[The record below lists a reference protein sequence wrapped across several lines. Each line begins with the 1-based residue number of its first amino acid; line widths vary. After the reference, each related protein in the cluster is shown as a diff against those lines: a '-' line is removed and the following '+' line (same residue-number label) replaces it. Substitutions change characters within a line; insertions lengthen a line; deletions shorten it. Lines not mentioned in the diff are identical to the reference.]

1 MTRWTLAF
9 ALALAACGHKPTAH
23 SAADAADLRKSA
35 DGSTN
40 TETLGEWLLA
50 EQLAPQGSAK
60 DAERAR
66 KQLGDALAKQNK
78 AAARP
83 EDAPGMIAGLAVGLY
98 DETHGHPET
107 AAAAFV
113 DAVVAAREATPED
126 GAVYGWFAA
135 SHLVS
140 LRGSVRSL
148 FKQHEA
154 LVTRMIAEPRALGW
168 RGAAVLLEWAVAER
182 VLREGAQDDALDRSV
197 TAQLGCATQ
206 VGIAGPFGS
215 GVTRDLRTSWPAEAS
230 GPWPATF
237 AADPTRGT
245 TPKRLKTDRA
255 RCTVGSATQT
265 ADGVFYA
272 QTFFETR
279 EPRTVLVSVQG
290 AHEVWVD
297 DVPILRRDLRQFGV
311 WQRFGANAVL
321 SPGRHRVL
329 ARIASDQTA
338 IRLLHPDG
346 TSLGAITDDD
356 GSKPYGLE
364 PPRLGPNPNP
374 LEHVVATGPSGSPFR
389 DLAHAYL
396 AHVDGL
402 DDVASWLIE
411 PHIKTGSAG
420 PVMLEFAALFAR
432 GDAAFGEEGRRA
444 NEKALHERA
453 VRRDPNLWYS
463 QAWLALDE
471 GERQQPLVALDPLQ
485 KLAARFP
492 NQPELSEQLVR
503 LYARLGYD
511 AERLQIARK
520 LGAQFPDDVGTQ
532 KLLFETVSALGSG
545 AEADDAAAR
554 VAKLDPDSEL
564 GLEQA
569 LVRLDFKAA
578 LAELERLKKRKPNR
592 KDIATRIASVLLA
605 SGDPRAAIDE
615 LAKAVKKNP
624 DDPDLRLRLADR
636 AYASGD
642 KEALRR
648 ALAESI
654 ASGSKALALRDA
666 VELLEGRTAL
676 EPYRQTGKKVIAEFT
691 AWEKAGHKMD
701 GSAARVLDYSALWI
715 HPDGSS
721 EMLEHEILKV
731 QTQEAIGREA
741 EQSPP
746 GGLVL
751 ALRVIKAD
759 GSTLEPMPVQGKAT
773 LTMPHLEVGDFIEI
787 EHITRTP
794 SESRGLRYNG
804 PTWFF
809 READKGYWR
818 SEFITLAPSS
828 RKLLIETR
836 GAVPAPIVTVH
847 GSITERRWLVKES
860 PPAPEEPNSPPPQ
873 EFLPS
878 VRLGW
883 GISLESTVAGFARV
897 VSDETVRDPRFT
909 RRAEDIVRGIPKAH
923 VEERALRLYREVL
936 NKIQDGQETDGRR
949 VLNGGSGSRQA
960 AFTFL
965 LRQLGIEY
973 DYALVQ
979 NKLAAPSVSALSEVD
994 GWNAVALRVHGE
1006 KGPRWLTVRDRF
1018 APFGYLPAELRGQPA
1033 IVLTEGLPRT
1043 TTPAGGMIDELVVE
1057 GRAELARDG
1066 SAKMELREHF
1076 QGKLAI
1082 SMRNVIDKVPEAQL
1096 PDFVETR
1103 LVGSNIPGFRVR
1115 EVKVEKKDD
1124 LDAPV
1129 TLLIRGD
1136 VSELAKRVGQSLI
1149 VKPIFPLRL
1158 SEFAE
1163 LAERQT
1169 TLLLASASRLEVK
1182 FLIVAAD
1189 GLRLPASL
1197 PQSREAFGDAF
1208 VQVSD
1213 RTAGQTLTLS
1223 RMANVPAARIAAGEP
1238 YRRFASFA
1246 RNGDAIF
1253 EREIV
1258 LGF

>member
-1 MTRWTLAF
+1 MRHWILAA
-9 ALALAACGHKPTAH
+9 ALALAACGHKPTAN
-23 SAADAADLRKSA
+23 SAANATELRKSA
-35 DGSTN
+35 DGSSDS
-40 TETLGEWLLA
+40 EELGAWLLA
-50 EQLAPQGSAK
+50 EQLAPEGTAK
-60 DAERAR
+60 DAQRAR
-66 KQLGDALAKQNK
+66 KQLGDVLAKRKTNT
-78 AAARP
+78 R
-83 EDAPGMIAGLAVGLY
+83 GLVSSLAIGLY
-98 DETHGHPET
+98 DETHGQPQT
-107 AAAAFV
+107 AALAFL
-113 DAVVAAREATPED
+113 DAVVAARDSAPAD

-140 LRGSVRSL
+140 LRGSVRGL
-148 FKQHEA
+148 FKTHESA
-154 LVTRMIAEPRALGW
+154 LARVIAEPRALGW
-168 RGAAVLLEWAVAER
+168 RGAAVLLEWSVAER
-182 VLREGAQDDALDRSV
+182 VLRADAQDDTLDRTV
-197 TAQLGCATQ
+197 TAELGCATHI
-206 VGIAGPFGS
+206 GIAGPFGS

-230 GPWPATF
+230 GPWPALF
-237 AADPTRGT
+237 PADKERGT
-245 TPKRLKTDRA
+245 QPKRLKTDRA
-255 RCTVGSATQT
+255 RCTVGAVEQS

-297 DVPILRRDLRQFGV
+297 DVPILQRDLRQFGV
-311 WQRFGANAVL
+311 WQRFGATVKLA
-321 SPGRHRVL
+321 PGRHRVL
-329 ARIASDQTA
+329 ARLASDQTT

-346 TSLGAITDDD
+346 TSLHALTDAD

-364 PPRLGPNPNP
+364 PPVLGPNPNA
-374 LEHVVATGPSGSPFR
+374 LEHAVQHGPSGAPVR
-389 DLAHAYL
+389 DLVSAYL
-396 AHVDGL
+396 AHIDGL

-432 GDAAFGEEGRRA
+432 GDAAFGQEGRRA

-453 VRRDPNLWYS
+453 VRRDPDLWYS

-471 GERQQPLVALDPLQ
+471 GERQQPLVALDPMQ
-485 KLAARFP
+485 KLAAKFP
-492 NQPELSEQLVR
+492 SQPELSEQLVR

-520 LGAQFPDDVGTQ
+520 LGQQFPDDLGTQ
-532 KLLFETVSALGSG
+532 KLLYETVTALGSG
-545 AEADDAAAR
+545 AEADAAAAR
-554 VAKLDPDSEL
+554 VQKLDPDSEL
-564 GLEQA
+564 ALEEA
-569 LVRLDFKAA
+569 LGRFDFKAA

-615 LAKAVKKNP
+615 LAKAVAKNP
-624 DDPDLRLRLADR
+624 DDPELRLRLADR
-636 AYASGD
+636 AYAAGD

-654 ASGSKALALRDA
+654 ANGSKALALRDA

-676 EPYRQTGKKVIAEFT
+676 EPYRQNGAKVIADFT

-721 EMLEHEILKV
+721 EMLEHEIVKV

-741 EQSPP
+741 EQAPP

-759 GSTLEPMPVQGKAT
+759 GSTFEPTPVQGKPT

-794 SESRGLRYNG
+794 SEARGLRYNG

-818 SEFITLAPSS
+818 SEFVTLAPSS
-828 RKLLIETR
+828 RTLLIETR
-836 GAVPAPIVTVH
+836 GAVPAPVVSSH
-847 GSITERRWLVKES
+847 GSIVERRWLVRES

-883 GISLESTVAGFARV
+883 GISLAQTVAGFARI
-897 VSDETVRDPRFT
+897 VSDETVRDPRFL
-909 RRAEDIVRGIPKAH
+909 RRAENIVQGIPKANT
-923 VEERALRLYREVL
+923 EERALRLYREVS

-949 VLNGGSGSRQA
+949 VINGGSGSRQA
-960 AFTFL
+960 AFTFY
-965 LRQLGIEY
+965 LRQLGIPY
-973 DYALVQ
+973 DYALIQ

-994 GWNAVALRVHGE
+994 AWNAVALRVQTN

-1033 IVLTEGLPRT
+1033 IVLAEGTPRT
-1043 TTPAGGMIDELVVE
+1043 STPAGGSIDELRVD
-1057 GRAELARDG
+1057 GHAELARDG
-1066 SAKMELREHF
+1066 SAKIELREHF

-1096 PDFVETR
+1096 ADFVETR

-1136 VSELAKRVGQSLI
+1136 VSELAKRVGKQLI

-1169 TLLLASASRLEVK
+1169 TLLLGSASRLEVK
-1182 FLIVAAD
+1182 FEIKLAE
-1189 GLRLPASL
+1189 GLEPPRSL
-1197 PQSREAFGDAF
+1197 PTSREAFGEAY
-1208 VQVSD
+1208 VQVED
-1213 RTAGQTLTLS
+1213 RVSGRSLLLS
-1223 RMANVPAARIAAGEP
+1223 RLANVPAARIAAGEE
-1238 YRRFASFA
+1238 YKRFASFA
-1246 RNGDAIF
+1246 HNGDAIF

-1258 LGF
+1258 LGL